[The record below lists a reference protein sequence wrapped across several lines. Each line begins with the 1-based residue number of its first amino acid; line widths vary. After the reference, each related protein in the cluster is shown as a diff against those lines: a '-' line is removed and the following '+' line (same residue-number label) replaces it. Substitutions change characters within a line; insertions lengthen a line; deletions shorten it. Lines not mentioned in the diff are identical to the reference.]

1 MLLGT
6 KGRAFSFYN
15 SHTYMYFSERIIM
28 SADALHWT
36 FSVRFNL
43 EGKFGKAFVFAEV
56 SSDMPSGEFVY
67 ILVQDK
73 ANGRVFT
80 VVDNRSKLAAA
91 RMAGGNK
98 EGMEALQNLLGGGG
112 SRS

>member
-1 MLLGT
+1 MLIIC
-6 KGRAFSFYN
+6 RPPHRIN
-15 SHTYMYFSERIIM
+15 SIS
-28 SADALHWT
+28 
-36 FSVRFNL
+36 SVRFNL
-43 EGKFGKAFVFAEV
+43 EGKFGKAFVFSEV